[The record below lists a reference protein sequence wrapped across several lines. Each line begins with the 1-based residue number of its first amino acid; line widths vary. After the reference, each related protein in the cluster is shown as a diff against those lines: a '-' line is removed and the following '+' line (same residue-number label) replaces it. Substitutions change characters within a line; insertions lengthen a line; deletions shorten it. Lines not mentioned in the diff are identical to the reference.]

1 MGSLLGK
8 KKSNPS
14 VVGLNARAVAV
25 GGLLSSQCRSTSH
38 PVWDGS
44 PYPPHQASWIPW
56 RWKAQHDTWAIVAFS
71 GLCSCLFSFS
81 LLSSSLVLLSLSK
94 VPTNAHLLVH
104 ILLLL
109 HRPPTPTH
117 SSPPHHITSPS
128 SSSVYIL
135 HGHKHQNYP
144 QEERTWE
151 ALRVLF
157 KSWAHRTLP
166 GLLYIFVF
174 CCHFEKSVCVF
185 WVSGDGFLLS
195 EFFKEVLTTCS
206 KLFFLCS
213 LSLIDSGDEVANFCS
228 EFWEIWAFVE
238 YGRIVRFLERWVFLV
253 NVVIWQN
260 FWHIFQE
267 MGFCCGRE
275 LFCDMEIE
283 RIFVRF
289 SERWGSGVE
298 EELFVIWN
306 LAISCSS
313 SSGCF
318 GRKFGPRLTWRRH
331 ISSVSGNEICKKS
344 GIHVW
349 GLHFRLFFCI
359 GQQQ

>member
-14 VVGLNARAVAV
+14 VVGLNAKAVAV

-81 LLSSSLVLLSLSK
+81 LLPSSLVLLSLLK
-94 VPTNAHLLVH
+94 APTNAHLLVH

-117 SSPPHHITSPS
+117 SSPPQHITSPSSS

-135 HGHKHQNYP
+135 HGHKHHSYP

-151 ALRVLF
+151 ALRVFVQELSSSYTAWIALHSLYF
-157 KSWAHRTLP
+157 AAILKNLSAYFEFLEM
-166 GLLYIFVF
+166 GFCFQSFSKKYLLVVQ
-174 CCHFEKSVCVF
+174 S
-185 WVSGDGFLLS
+185 
-195 EFFKEVLTTCS
+195 FFSCA
-206 KLFFLCS
+206 
-213 LSLIDSGDEVANFCS
+213 LSLPVIHSGDE
-228 EFWEIWAFVE
+228 
-238 YGRIVRFLERWVFLV
+238 IVRFLERWVFLV

-260 FWHIFQE
+260 FCQIFQE
-267 MGFCCGRE
+267 MGFCCGRRIVLWYGNLKE
-275 LFCDMEIE
+275 SLSDFQRDGVLVWKKNCLWYEIWQ
-283 RIFVRF
+283 FLVLLLQVVLDV
-289 SERWGSGVE
+289 S
-298 EELFVIWN
+298 L
-306 LAISCSS
+306 
-313 SSGCF
+313 
-318 GRKFGPRLTWRRH
+318 GPD
-331 ISSVSGNEICKKS
+331 
-344 GIHVW
+344 
-349 GLHFRLFFCI
+349 
-359 GQQQ
+359 

>member
-14 VVGLNARAVAV
+14 VVGLNARVVAV

-56 RWKAQHDTWAIVAFS
+56 RWKAQRDTWAIVAFS

-94 VPTNAHLLVH
+94 APTNAHLLVH
-104 ILLLL
+104 ILSLL

-135 HGHKHQNYP
+135 HVHKHHNYP

-166 GLLYIFVF
+166 GLPYILCILLPFWKIFLHILSFRRWVF
-174 CCHFEKSVCVF
+174 AFGVF
-185 WVSGDGFLLS
+185 QSTYYLLFKT
-195 EFFKEVLTTCS
+195 FFPVL
-206 KLFFLCS
+206 S
-213 LSLIDSGDEVANFCS
+213 LSLSH
-228 EFWEIWAFVE
+228 
-238 YGRIVRFLERWVFLV
+238 R
-253 NVVIWQN
+253 
-260 FWHIFQE
+260 
-267 MGFCCGRE
+267 
-275 LFCDMEIE
+275 
-283 RIFVRF
+283 
-289 SERWGSGVE
+289 
-298 EELFVIWN
+298 
-306 LAISCSS
+306 
-313 SSGCF
+313 
-318 GRKFGPRLTWRRH
+318 
-331 ISSVSGNEICKKS
+331 
-344 GIHVW
+344 
-349 GLHFRLFFCI
+349 
-359 GQQQ
+359 